1 MISSVSKNVA
11 LGLTASALLF
21 SACSKPAQDAIP
33 AAPDAAI
40 QTVITEFAQ
49 GNGGILWQ
57 AMPATYQ
64 SDVTTLVKL
73 AGTKVDAEVYDK
85 SFATIGRL
93 AEVVNQQKAFI
104 LGSSFLEGRSA
115 EEMAELETALPSV
128 VGVINTLT
136 QSELASSTGLLNF
149 DGQAFFDTTVS
160 KIAGYAEALAVMAG
174 EEYVLSDYVNT
185 VVSVVESDDLTATL
199 LTTLPGQ
206 EPVEQAFTKVE
217 DRWVPT
223 DIASE
228 WAAQIAEGTAELE
241 ATSAEDIAAQK
252 PQIMGVLTMVD
263 GVLTQ
268 IAAAETQ
275 EQFDQSLQGA
285 MMPLMGLMMMGQ
297 GMGAPAAPMPANPSS
312 MPSVK

>member
-223 DIASE
+223 DIESE
-228 WAAQIAEGTAELE
+228 WAAWVAESTAELE